1 MGKSYYSTVS
11 TGSNTTV
18 KTGFGTLKSLTITP
32 AAGTV
37 VHVVDSVSI
46 GATPNL
52 NLAQTGEILRI
63 GPFVDA
69 EPEYFGPYQLGLNAG
84 LLIAATSNARV
95 HVEYE

>member
-1 MGKSYYSTVS
+1 MSERNSYTTIS

-18 KTGFGTLKSLTITP
+18 KSGYGKLRGLVVNP
-32 AAGTV
+32 AAGSV

-52 NLAQTGEILRI
+52 NTSQTGEILRI
-63 GPFVDA
+63 GPYVDA
-69 EPEYFGPYQLGLNAG
+69 EPEPYRFAIGFNVGLT
-84 LLIAATSNARV
+84 IAATSNARV